1 MAARRIAPD
10 PNPVRNRIVR
20 PVHPVPAPGI
30 GTARQYLV
38 KSPRSLNFRGPLE
51 IDAVTRPAHTGQDI
65 RGNEGTMIPADQ
77 QEVNRR
83 RDRLLASIALT
94 SGVGLLLA
102 MPFALRA
109 GAEFFLPL
117 TAALVIAV
125 ALVPLLEWMER
136 RHVPS
141 GLAAL
146 LAVVAF
152 LTVANTAL
160 VLIVVPATDWF
171 VALPSRLPKI
181 QANLAPLIDF
191 YANLQRFV
199 DETVQMIATGPVAAA
214 QASAVDAPRSLLQ
227 FAATSAPAAIIQ
239 MVFALLIIYFFL
251 AGWTRLRRRT
261 INSRGSF
268 DGAMAVA
275 RVIQNVVDA
284 TSAYVITI
292 AGINLCLGAA
302 VALALWLIGM
312 PTPLMWGGI
321 VALLNFVPY
330 FGPMLAAALLG
341 MGGLMVFDDIWIAL
355 LPAALQIGF
364 HLVEANVITPMLL
377 GRRLTMNPL
386 LILVSLT
393 FWGWVWGTPGAL
405 LGVPLL
411 IIIQTVV
418 AAAGTPDIAG
428 FLFEQGTLT
437 VAPAKENDDKDE
449 TGGAGG

>member
-1 MAARRIAPD
+1 MAVGVA
-10 PNPVRNRIVR
+10 
-20 PVHPVPAPGI
+20 HPVSMTGNQPSA
-30 GTARQYLV
+30 AELR
-38 KSPRSLNFRGPLE
+38 E
-51 IDAVTRPAHTGQDI
+51 I
-65 RGNEGTMIPADQ
+65 
-77 QEVNRR
+77 NRR

-94 SGVGLLLA
+94 SGIGLMLA
-102 MPFALRA
+102 LPFALRA

-117 TAALVIAV
+117 TAALVIAI

-136 RHVPS
+136 RGIPS

-146 LAVVAF
+146 ASVVGF
-152 LTVANTAL
+152 LLVANTAL
-160 VLIVVPATDWF
+160 VLIIVPATDWF
-171 VALPSRLPKI
+171 RILPQRLPQI
-181 QANLAPLIDF
+181 QANLAPLIDL
-191 YANLQRFV
+191 YSNLQRFV
-199 DETVQMIATGPVAAA
+199 DETLDMLASGPVAAA
-214 QASAVDAPRSLLQ
+214 QASAVEAPRSLLQ

-292 AGINLCLGAA
+292 AVINSCLGLAVA
-302 VALALWLIGM
+302 VALWVIGM
-312 PTPLMWGGI
+312 PSPLMWGGI

-330 FGPMLAAALLG
+330 FGPMLAAVLLAL
-341 MGGLMVFDDIWIAL
+341 GGLMVFNDVWVAL

-364 HLVEANVITPMLL
+364 HLVEANVVTPLLL

-405 LGVPLL
+405 LAVPLL

-418 AAAGTPDIAG
+418 GAAGTPDIAG

-437 VAPAKENDDKDE
+437 MPRREENEEKAESGVTD
-449 TGGAGG
+449 G

>member
-1 MAARRIAPD
+1 LTD
-10 PNPVRNRIVR
+10 
-20 PVHPVPAPGI
+20 
-30 GTARQYLV
+30 L
-38 KSPRSLNFRGPLE
+38 
-51 IDAVTRPAHTGQDI
+51 
-65 RGNEGTMIPADQ
+65 

-94 SGVGLLLA
+94 SGIGLLLA
-102 MPFALRA
+102 LPFALRA

-117 TAALVIAV
+117 TAALVVAI

-136 RHVPS
+136 RGLPS
-141 GLAAL
+141 GFAAL
-146 LAVVAF
+146 IAVVGF
-152 LTVANTAL
+152 LVVANTAL
-160 VLIVVPATDWF
+160 VLIVVPATEWF
-171 VALPSRLPKI
+171 VILPQRLPQI

-199 DETVQMIATGPVAAA
+199 DETVQMLATGPVAAA
-214 QASAVDAPRSLLQ
+214 QTAAVEAPRSLLQ
-227 FAATSAPAAIIQ
+227 FAATSAPSAIIQ

-292 AGINLCLGAA
+292 AIINLSLGLA
-302 VALALWLIGM
+302 VAVALWLIGM
-312 PTPLMWGGI
+312 PSPLMWGGI

-330 FGPMLAAALLG
+330 FGPMLAAVLLG
-341 MGGLMVFDDIWIAL
+341 LGGLMVFDDVYVAL
-355 LPAALQIGF
+355 LPAGLQVGF
-364 HLVEANVITPMLL
+364 HLVEANVITPLLL

-386 LILVSLT
+386 LILLSLT

-405 LGVPLL
+405 LAVPLL

-418 AAAGTPDIAG
+418 SAAGTPDIAG

-437 VAPAKENDDKDE
+437 VSPRKENDEKDE
-449 TGGAGG
+449 TDVADG

>member
-1 MAARRIAPD
+1 MT
-10 PNPVRNRIVR
+10 PNE
-20 PVHPVPAPGI
+20 
-30 GTARQYLV
+30 QM
-38 KSPRSLNFRGPLE
+38 E
-51 IDAVTRPAHTGQDI
+51 I
-65 RGNEGTMIPADQ
+65 
-77 QEVNRR
+77 NRR

-94 SGVGLLLA
+94 SGIGLLLA
-102 MPFALRA
+102 LPFALRA

-125 ALVPLLEWMER
+125 ALVPLLEWLER
-136 RHVPS
+136 HRMPS
-141 GLAAL
+141 PLAAL
-146 LAVVAF
+146 TALVAF
-152 LTVANTAL
+152 LVVANTAL

-171 VALPSRLPKI
+171 RILPQRLPKI

-191 YANLQRFV
+191 YSQLQRFV
-199 DETVQMIATGPVAAA
+199 DETVRMLATGPVAAA
-214 QASAVDAPRSLLQ
+214 QTAAVEAPRSLLQ
-227 FAATSAPAAIIQ
+227 FAAASAPSAIVQ

-292 AGINLCLGAA
+292 ATINLCLGLA
-302 VALALWLIGM
+302 VALSLWLIGM
-312 PTPLMWGGI
+312 PSPWMWGGI
-321 VALLNFVPY
+321 VALLNFIPY
-330 FGPMLAAALLG
+330 FGPMLAAVLLAL
-341 MGGLMVFDDIWIAL
+341 GGLMVFDDVWKAL
-355 LPAALQIGF
+355 LPAFLQVGF
-364 HLVEANVITPMLL
+364 HLVEANVITPTIL

-411 IIIQTVV
+411 IILQTVV

-437 VAPAKENDDKDE
+437 VSPRKEKDIREE
-449 TGGAGG
+449 TVGEDG

>member
-1 MAARRIAPD
+1 MTAA
-10 PNPVRNRIVR
+10 
-20 PVHPVPAPGI
+20 
-30 GTARQYLV
+30 
-38 KSPRSLNFRGPLE
+38 E
-51 IDAVTRPAHTGQDI
+51 
-65 RGNEGTMIPADQ
+65 Q
-77 QEVNRR
+77 QEINRR
-83 RDRLLASIALT
+83 RDRLLASIALST
-94 SGVGLLLA
+94 GLGLILA
-102 MPFALRA
+102 LPFALRA

-117 TAALVIAV
+117 TAALVIAI

-136 RHVPS
+136 RGLPS

-146 LAVVAF
+146 LAVIGF
-152 LTVANTAL
+152 LVVANTAL

-171 VALPSRLPKI
+171 SALPQRLPQI
-181 QANLAPLIDF
+181 QANLAPEIDF

-199 DETVQMIATGPVAAA
+199 DETVQMLATGPVAAA
-214 QASAVDAPRSLLQ
+214 QTAAVEAPRSLLQ

-292 AGINLCLGAA
+292 ATINLCLGLA
-302 VALALWLIGM
+302 VAVALWLIGM
-312 PTPLMWGGI
+312 PSPLMWGGI

-330 FGPMLAAALLG
+330 FGPMLAAVLLAL
-341 MGGLMVFDDIWIAL
+341 GGLMVFDDVWVAL
-355 LPAALQIGF
+355 LPAALQVGF
-364 HLVEANVITPMLL
+364 HLVEANVVTPMLL

-411 IIIQTVV
+411 IILQTVI

-437 VAPAKENDDKDE
+437 VSRPKENADKDE
-449 TGGAGG
+449 TDVADG

>member
-1 MAARRIAPD
+1 VI
-10 PNPVRNRIVR
+10 NN
-20 PVHPVPAPGI
+20 
-30 GTARQYLV
+30 
-38 KSPRSLNFRGPLE
+38 
-51 IDAVTRPAHTGQDI
+51 
-65 RGNEGTMIPADQ
+65 DQ
-77 QEVNRR
+77 QEINRR
-83 RDRLLASIALT
+83 RDRLLASLALT
-94 SGVGLLLA
+94 SGIGLLLA
-102 MPFALRA
+102 LPFALRA

-117 TAALVIAV
+117 TAALVIAI

-136 RHVPS
+136 RGIPS
-141 GLAAL
+141 GLSAL
-146 LAVVAF
+146 IAVVGF
-152 LTVANTAL
+152 LLVANTAL

-171 VALPSRLPKI
+171 RILPQRLPQI

-191 YANLQRFV
+191 YASLQRFV
-199 DETVQMIATGPVAAA
+199 DETVQMLATGPVAAA
-214 QASAVDAPRSLLQ
+214 QTAAVDAPRSLLQ
-227 FAATSAPAAIIQ
+227 FAATSAPSAIIQ

-251 AGWTRLRRRT
+251 AGWTKLRRRT

-292 AGINLCLGAA
+292 ATINICLGLA

-312 PTPLMWGGI
+312 PSPLMWGGI

-330 FGPMLAAALLG
+330 FGPMLAAVLLG
-341 MGGLMVFDDIWIAL
+341 LGGLMVFDDVYVAL
-355 LPAALQIGF
+355 LPAGLQVGF
-364 HLVEANVITPMLL
+364 HLVEANVVTPLLL

-405 LGVPLL
+405 LAVPLL

-418 AAAGTPDIAG
+418 SAAGTPDIAG

-437 VAPAKENDDKDE
+437 VAPRKENAEKAE
-449 TGGAGG
+449 TDVADG

>member
-1 MAARRIAPD
+1 M
-10 PNPVRNRIVR
+10 
-20 PVHPVPAPGI
+20 
-30 GTARQYLV
+30 
-38 KSPRSLNFRGPLE
+38 PLT
-51 IDAVTRPAHTGQDI
+51 DL
-65 RGNEGTMIPADQ
+65 

-94 SGVGLLLA
+94 SGIGLFLA
-102 MPFALRA
+102 LPFALRA

-117 TAALVIAV
+117 TAALVIAI

-136 RHVPS
+136 RGLPS

-146 LAVVAF
+146 IAVVSF
-152 LTVANTAL
+152 LLVANTAL
-160 VLIVVPATDWF
+160 VLIIVPATDWF
-171 VALPSRLPKI
+171 LILPQRLPQI

-191 YANLQRFV
+191 YASLQRFV
-199 DETVQMIATGPVAAA
+199 DETVQMLATGPVAAA
-214 QASAVDAPRSLLQ
+214 QTAAVDAPRSLLQ
-227 FAATSAPAAIIQ
+227 FAATSAPSAIIQ

-292 AGINLCLGAA
+292 AIINLSLGLA
-302 VALALWLIGM
+302 VAVALWLIGM
-312 PTPLMWGGI
+312 PSPLMWGGI

-330 FGPMLAAALLG
+330 FGPMLAAVLLG
-341 MGGLMVFDDIWIAL
+341 LGGLMVFDDVYVAL
-355 LPAALQIGF
+355 LPAGLQVGF
-364 HLVEANVITPMLL
+364 HLVEANVITPLLL

-386 LILVSLT
+386 LILLSLT

-405 LGVPLL
+405 LAVPLL

-437 VAPAKENDDKDE
+437 VSRRKENDEKEE
-449 TGGAGG
+449 TGGADG